1 MRVSTIMP
9 TQPHI
14 EKNKLAHSLLFAC
27 ITLFS
32 WLLGYIVTVYV
43 YVYVYKGKYGVTGGV
58 TRRNRFLSFQ
68 APSSRARAGVGDQAG
83 SSSRIRSGCAEMSL
97 NRHSTPPGGVRNPID
112 SPPPRAYAPPI
123 APHWAI
129 GVSSPDTTRRSSALS
144 TKSALFL
151 RPASRFMA
159 AGAGTPQ
166 GVPVPSVRSANP
178 ASAASQRLAAPQAA
192 PVLDTRSSS

>member
-1 MRVSTIMP
+1 MIGNFEPAGLCSFISKRVDAHLV
-9 TQPHI
+9 QV
-14 EKNKLAHSLLFAC
+14 ELAILGVSRVVNREVAAVTAAATPILWAFDFAD
-27 ITLFS
+27 I
-32 WLLGYIVTVYV
+32 
-43 YVYVYKGKYGVTGGV
+43 
-58 TRRNRFLSFQ
+58 
-68 APSSRARAGVGDQAG
+68 
-83 SSSRIRSGCAEMSL
+83 
-97 NRHSTPPGGVRNPID
+97 
-112 SPPPRAYAPPI
+112 RAYAPPI

>member
-9 TQPHI
+9 TQSHG

-97 NRHSTPPGGVRNPID
+97 NRHSTHPGGVHNPID

-123 APHWAI
+123 APHWASGI
-129 GVSSPDTTRRSSALS
+129 GIPELTGAPAPFHRSRRFFCARLPDSWRLARGHR
-144 TKSALFL
+144 KVCRFL
-151 RPASRFMA
+151 VPGLLTPRP
-159 AGAGTPQ
+159 P
-166 GVPVPSVRSANP
+166 PPSV
-178 ASAASQRLAAPQAA
+178 
-192 PVLDTRSSS
+192 